1 MNLTDFVDKI
11 KVQLEDVLYQKV
23 HGYIGLTNIL
33 TKELQEMNPL
43 DRPIHC
49 SDEKLHFYIKEDD
62 KWSIDDNEER
72 NGKY

>member
-23 HGYIGLTNIL
+23 HGYTLGLTNIL

-49 SDEKLHFYIKEDD
+49 SDEKTTFLYK
-62 KWSIDDNEER
+62 R
-72 NGKY
+72 R